1 MDLGL
6 SGRRALVA
14 GASSGLGYATAKRL
28 AQEGARVAICSSSD
42 SIHEAAEKIGNGTVG
57 LVIDVSDSS
66 AAMSFVAQ
74 AADILGG
81 VDVLVPNAGGPPPGS
96 ATGTEISA
104 YLKGFELNCLSAIA
118 MCDAAVPMMRD
129 AGWGRIVAI
138 TSVAARQP
146 ATDLAASSVA
156 RAGLSAYLKLLAR
169 DMAPHGITVNS
180 VQPGYHATARLMA
193 LGRDGL
199 EAHIP
204 MKRLGDPGDFGAIV
218 AMLCSEQAG
227 YLTGAAI
234 PVDGGVY
241 PGIF

>member
-14 GASSGLGYATAKRL
+14 GASRGLGFATAKRL
-28 AQEGARVAICSSSD
+28 AQEGATVAICSTSEA
-42 SIHEAAEKIGNGTVG
+42 IHEAAEKLGNNTRGFV
-57 LVIDVSDSS
+57 VDVSDPS
-66 AAMSFVAQ
+66 AAMGFVAQ
-74 AADILGG
+74 SADALGG
-81 VDVLVPNAGGPPPGS
+81 VDILIPNAGGPPPGS

-104 YLKGFELNCLSAIA
+104 YLRGFELNCLSAIA

-138 TSVAARQP
+138 TSIAARQP
-146 ATDLAASSVA
+146 AQDLAASSVA
-156 RAGLSAYLKLLAR
+156 RAGLTAYLKLLSR
-169 DMAPHGITVNS
+169 DMAPFGISVNS

-193 LGRDGL
+193 LGRDGI
-199 EAHIP
+199 EERIP
-204 MKRLGDPGDFGAIV
+204 MRRLGDPSDFGAVV

-234 PVDGGVY
+234 PVDGGAY
-241 PGIF
+241 PGLM